1 MNGVSTY
8 SLYKFSQKFLLS
20 RVSFFPHLTTISKI
34 IEHITTCKNLNGKV
48 IFSYSHSIIE
58 IVFYDYTSN
67 LYYRTSKTRMFVIHW
82 TSDFTENRC
91 YAAFRCYTVSQWV
104 FFFHFPRLSYSRGGT
119 ERSKKQSKRVHCW
132 LFGLQVSMG
141 GGSRLLSGDPS
152 ARFSPLCH
160 AIN

>member
-104 FFFHFPRLSYSRGGT
+104 FVFIFPVSLILGEVLKGAKSRAKEYIVDSLGYRCPWVAVVAYYQET
-119 ERSKKQSKRVHCW
+119 
-132 LFGLQVSMG
+132 
-141 GGSRLLSGDPS
+141 RLLVFLPY
-152 ARFSPLCH
+152 AMQ
-160 AIN
+160 